1 MFQPVQCGLYKTFS
15 WWKDRQQIDVLIWRK
30 LYKKSRQA
38 AEIVSFVCSSASDR
52 TTQARRHH
60 CDDIVVV
67 DLYKKRKKWGS
78 MSSWNLDFVYIP
90 ILNHYIRSKYLDSN
104 SHTCWTSAVVDRKS
118 SMYLDPMFS
127 LCFRSAFS
135 ASSSSAN
142 NTKASPVA
150 RPSGFL
156 TNKIPSS
163 PSTNEHVCSPREKNS
178 I

>member
-1 MFQPVQCGLYKTFS
+1 MYLYEGNFIRKAGSRNSLFCLLFSIRSNDASTTTSLWRHSSCRFVQ
-15 WWKDRQQIDVLIWRK
+15 
-30 LYKKSRQA
+30 
-38 AEIVSFVCSSASDR
+38 
-52 TTQARRHH
+52 
-60 CDDIVVV
+60 
-67 DLYKKRKKWGS
+67 KRKKWGS
-78 MSSWNLDFVYIP
+78 MSSWNLDFVQVYIP

-163 PSTNEHVCSPREKNS
+163 PSTNEQVCSPREKNS